1 MKPILNQKRAFT
13 LAEVLITLGIIG
25 VVAAMT
31 IPVLLTNIKNKRT
44 YNHLLK
50 VRTTFEQGIKLM
62 LAEDTTS
69 NVSGTEFFINNSYA
83 ANEKY
88 LPRYFKVKS
97 FNKTY
102 GFGGSGYTSEKI
114 KQDTTGNKLYYRN
127 LNSKDNNY
135 SYYLSSQLMTG
146 ETFVFYLFNNVLK
159 GFYGSIIDK
168 NKNVPP
174 LVGSIMVDLN
184 GTAFPNTIGE
194 DIFCFYIADDGHLV
208 PQGSLEY
215 ALINTASGDI
225 EEAKASTYYW
235 KSATKTSNNGCNRD
249 SRKYTGTGRGCTGRV
264 FEEKGIKY

>member
-1 MKPILNQKRAFT
+1 MKKSSPFGFT

-50 VRTTFEQGIKLM
+50 VRATFEQGIKLM

-97 FNKTY
+97 SNKTY
-102 GFGGSGYTSEKI
+102 GFGGSYTSEQI

-127 LNSKDNNY
+127 LNS
-135 SYYLSSQLMTG
+135 TG
-146 ETFVFYLFNNVLK
+146 
-159 GFYGSIIDK
+159 
-168 NKNVPP
+168 
-174 LVGSIMVDLN
+174 
-184 GTAFPNTIGE
+184 
-194 DIFCFYIADDGHLV
+194 
-208 PQGSLEY
+208 
-215 ALINTASGDI
+215 
-225 EEAKASTYYW
+225 
-235 KSATKTSNNGCNRD
+235 
-249 SRKYTGTGRGCTGRV
+249 KYTH
-264 FEEKGIKY
+264 Y

>member
-25 VVAAMT
+25 VVVAIT

-50 VRTTFEQGIKLM
+50 VRATFEQGIKLM

-97 FNKTY
+97 SNKTY
-102 GFGGSGYTSEKI
+102 GFGGSYTSEQI
-114 KQDTTGNKLYYRN
+114 KQDTTGNKLYHRN
-127 LNSKDNNY
+127 LNSTGKY
-135 SYYLSSQLMTG
+135 THYLSSQLMTG
-146 ETFVFYLFNNVLK
+146 EIFVFYLFNNVSSL
-159 GFYGSIIDK
+159 YGSVIDK